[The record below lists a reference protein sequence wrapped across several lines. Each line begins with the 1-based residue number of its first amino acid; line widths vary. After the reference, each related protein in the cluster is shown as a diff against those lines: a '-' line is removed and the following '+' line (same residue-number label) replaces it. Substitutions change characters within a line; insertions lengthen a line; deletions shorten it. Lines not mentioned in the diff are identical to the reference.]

1 MPFGA
6 SSTLAPQLF
15 KDLGAE
21 VISIYHQ
28 PDGIN
33 INESCG
39 STHPDMLAQE
49 VVKHEAHLGFAFDGD
64 ADRLIAVDHTGA
76 IIDGDYIMFIVGR
89 YLNEKGLLNHGTV
102 VSTVMSNLGF
112 HSYSA
117 FVL

>member
-1 MPFGA
+1 MA
-6 SSTLAPQLF
+6 
-15 KDLGAE
+15 
-21 VISIYHQ
+21 
-28 PDGIN
+28 
-33 INESCG
+33 
-39 STHPDMLAQE
+39 THPEMLAQE

-112 HSYSA
+112 YNAVESNGLQSVQTKVGDRY
-117 FVL
+117 VLEEMLANGYNCI